1 MAKSRMHSL
10 EYSTRFKKDFKKIS
24 KLPIPDI
31 IEVGCVISML
41 QRDEVLEDKYVDHP
55 LAGNWQ
61 GFRDCHIKPDLVL
74 IYRVNGGVLQLA
86 RIGSHSDVF

>member
-10 EYSTRFKKDFKKIS
+10 EYSTQIKKDFKKIT

-31 IEVGCVISML
+31 VEVGRIISKL
-41 QRDEVLEDKYVDHP
+41 QRDEPLEDKHVDHA
-55 LAGNWQ
+55 LTGNWH

-74 IYRVNGGVLQLA
+74 IYRVENSTLQLA
-86 RIGSHSDVF
+86 RIGSHSELF